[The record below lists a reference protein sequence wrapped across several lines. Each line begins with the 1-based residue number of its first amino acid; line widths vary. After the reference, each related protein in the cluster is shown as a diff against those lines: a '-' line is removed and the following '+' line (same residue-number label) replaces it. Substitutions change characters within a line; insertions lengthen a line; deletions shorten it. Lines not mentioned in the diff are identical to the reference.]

1 MVLWIIFLY
10 FVEQRQMNVTLDTG
24 IDWGT
29 EIKTP
34 HQDINSCR
42 AKIIF
47 EYGLTEGRLS
57 KEEEIISIMIKKLLD
72 RNFPIT

>member
-1 MVLWIIFLY
+1 
-10 FVEQRQMNVTLDTG
+10 MNVTLDTG

-34 HQDINSCR
+34 HHDINSCR